1 MVKQN
6 HNMVG
11 HLVFPIFFFR
21 RTECPAY
28 PIFEFD
34 SMYDCYFKAWNMYNF
49 YDKATVFLVLKA
61 SWTCYVTNLKRLG
74 TKN

>member
-1 MVKQN
+1 MAKQK

-11 HLVFPIFFFR
+11 HLVLPRFFFR
-21 RTECPAY
+21 RTECPAC

-34 SMYDCYFKAWNMYNF
+34 PMYDCYFKAWNMYNF